1 MKNLFVKIYLIVFI
15 AINLHAE
22 EGMYPLSEIK
32 KLNLNELGFNISA
45 DELYNTNG
53 VSLITALVN
62 LSGCTGSFI
71 SENGLILTNHH
82 CSFSAVS
89 RASTLENNYLE
100 NGFSATNFSEEIE
113 AKGITAKIIE
123 SYKDVSE
130 EILESIKDIKN
141 DADRRKGI
149 DDKIKEITQ
158 RETDTENYITA
169 SVAEML
175 PGKSYVLFLYK
186 TIYDVR
192 IVYAP
197 PLSIGNFG
205 GEEDNWVWPRHTGDF
220 TFLRAY
226 VSPEG
231 KSTKYSEE
239 NIPYKPKRWL
249 NINTN
254 GIKENDFA
262 FILGYPG
269 RTFRHQPVEYLKY
282 QNSYL
287 LPLVS
292 ELYGWLINQYEDLSS
307 NNDSLKLVYAPI
319 IKGLANTYKNFNGKL
334 LGIKRLNLI
343 EKKTKEENKVMDF
356 IKLNKPKE
364 EFKDLKN
371 MFEEIYSSKYKYA
384 AGEIVVDRLLKSS
397 NIYNCL
403 DFLLNYKTEIAK
415 PDKER
420 QQAFQEKNLDKSLNS
435 FYSSFNKININLE
448 KRIFVKALEKFNDF
462 GENYGIFNYLS
473 YKLTKKENAKNFID
487 RVLNNSVFLKEG
499 DKFVDKSVDELLKLD
514 DSLIVVC
521 SAIKDYREA
530 VRTENESFEGA
541 NSRLLPL
548 LVDAKMEM
556 ENKKFI
562 PDANGTLRL
571 TFGRVIGYSPADATY
586 YKPFTTLSGVIDKSY
601 RGEDYKIPEKLI
613 ELNKIKDQDKFFS
626 KDLNDIPVAF
636 LYNMDTT
643 GGNSGSPVLNSYG
656 ELIGLN
662 FDRAFEATINDFAW
676 SSDYSRSIGVDIR
689 YILYITKNLG
699 NAKHLL
705 KELNID

>member
-15 AINLHAE
+15 AISLHAE
-22 EGMYPLSEIK
+22 EGMYPLSEIN
-32 KLNLNELGFNISA
+32 KLNLKELGFNISA

-130 EILESIKDIKN
+130 EILESIKNIKN

-149 DDKIKEITQ
+149 DDKIKEITE
-158 RETDTENYITA
+158 RETNTENSITA

-231 KSTKYSEE
+231 KSTKYNEE
-239 NIPYKPKRWL
+239 NVPYKPKKWL
-249 NINTN
+249 NINID

-282 QNSYL
+282 QNNYI

-343 EKKTKEENKVMDF
+343 EKKTEEENKVMDF

-397 NIYNCL
+397 NIYNCME
-403 DFLLNYKTEIAK
+403 FLLKYKSEIAK

-420 QQAFQEKNLDKSLNS
+420 QQAFQEKNLDKSLNA

-448 KRIFVKALEKFNDF
+448 KRIFVKALEKFNVF
-462 GENYGIFNYLS
+462 GENYGIFNYLP
-473 YKLTKKENAKNFID
+473 YKLTKKEDVKNFIN
-487 RVLNNSVFLKEG
+487 RVLNKSVFLKEG
-499 DKFVDKSVDELLKLD
+499 DKFVDKSVEELLKLD

-521 SAIKDYREA
+521 SAIKDYRET

-586 YKPFTTLSGVIDKSY
+586 YTPFTTLSGVIDKSY
-601 RGEDYKIPEKLI
+601 RGDDYKIPEKLI
-613 ELNKIKDQDKFFS
+613 ELNKTKAKDKFFS

-699 NAKHLL
+699 NVKHLL
-705 KELNID
+705 KELSID